1 MKKFILILMTTLM
14 VSGLQAQT
22 IKETIRGKNGELQG
36 TAVTTVRGNKSVTVY
51 IRTNMVRLPED
62 LRVLQIPRERPIR
75 YIVTNMVKEQEPP
88 QPALKIQERL
98 LLQLRSIVIN
108 TGSVRVQVPLGK
120 LAIPPLQPIR
130 ISMEESKSEETVR
143 GSSFHE

>member
-1 MKKFILILMTTLM
+1 
-14 VSGLQAQT
+14 
-22 IKETIRGKNGELQG
+22 
-36 TAVTTVRGNKSVTVY
+36 
-51 IRTNMVRLPED
+51 MVRLPED

-75 YIVTNMVKEQEPP
+75 YIVTNMFKGQETP
-88 QPALKIQERL
+88 QPALKILERL

-120 LAIPPLQPIR
+120 LAIPIR

>member
-51 IRTNMVRLPED
+51 KDKYGKITGRSESTTNSQGKPHTVYRD
-62 LRVLQIPRERPIR
+62 Q
-75 YIVTNMVKEQEPP
+75 YGKEQEPP
-88 QPALKIQERL
+88 QPALKILERL

-130 ISMEESKSEETVR
+130 ISMEESKSEETV
-143 GSSFHE
+143 

>member
-1 MKKFILILMTTLM
+1 
-14 VSGLQAQT
+14 
-22 IKETIRGKNGELQG
+22 
-36 TAVTTVRGNKSVTVY
+36 
-51 IRTNMVRLPED
+51 MVRLPED

-75 YIVTNMVKEQEPP
+75 F
-88 QPALKIQERL
+88 
-98 LLQLRSIVIN
+98 IVIN

-143 GSSFHE
+143 GSSLHE

>member
-51 IRTNMVRLPED
+51 TIVR
-62 LRVLQIPRERPIR
+62 
-75 YIVTNMVKEQEPP
+75 
-88 QPALKIQERL
+88 
-98 LLQLRSIVIN
+98 
-108 TGSVRVQVPLGK
+108 
-120 LAIPPLQPIR
+120 
-130 ISMEESKSEETVR
+130 
-143 GSSFHE
+143 